1 MERLSPQQTKPNS
14 FLGTDSLATPK
25 KSRSLTRMWRK
36 NASSGDASSD
46 DDDVPA
52 LHYSGTTTPGNG
64 VKSKANKKD
73 MGLSQSEH
81 TPRSPGLFKK
91 TRLAKRKDGK
101 KLLSPSDPLS
111 CSTHTVEMSDD
122 SSPDSGT
129 KSRKQAPRRAN
140 SIMVLSPTME
150 ENGPPPKMR
159 STKSAALNAVG
170 TLDLAKEPSEAV
182 TKKKTK
188 APRRGSGGALA
199 SKKSTLREERESS
212 ENEDVGYSSDG
223 GLAGKKRALRA
234 KHAPKAMSAKNTEH
248 SESSNDTKTPIK
260 HKPKKINAKKGDA
273 DEGGYS
279 SDGGLAT
286 KKRAIRAKAQATP
299 KEMFSPPNRTSA
311 QPIPI
316 KNGTS
321 ARQARVITRKASQAR
336 LLGNDGPESPESSVR
351 MFPPPAPDL
360 LPALSAAQLVNK
372 GAMEEIAELESQLAA
387 QRQELQK
394 ERQAM
399 QKELEEKRN
408 EMQRER
414 ETMQKELEEI
424 AFQRESLDMQLQ
436 EEIQKNENLRAKVKE
451 LEENSSEFE
460 ELAKMNEQNK
470 ALEVQ
475 IQRMELKYGRQLEE
489 RDIVIEGLN
498 ETIKKMNDNAADL
511 AITPSDGKSKLR
523 LQGELLQIKSTLAE
537 KEAMIEKQSQI
548 IGELRDQLVSSSDG
562 SVQKLQDRLRDV
574 EFQKKELESKISKD
588 SQEHA
593 MKIKSKD
600 EAIAFLIEELGNAKQ
615 SKDDSEHSF
624 ELSDSNAGTLA
635 LKDEPRRNRRGD
647 DDLDSSQHSVG
658 TLLAFAGFGRSPG
671 GLRERYESRRR
682 K

>member
-1 MERLSPQQTKPNS
+1 
-14 FLGTDSLATPK
+14 
-25 KSRSLTRMWRK
+25 
-36 NASSGDASSD
+36 
-46 DDDVPA
+46 
-52 LHYSGTTTPGNG
+52 
-64 VKSKANKKD
+64 
-73 MGLSQSEH
+73 
-81 TPRSPGLFKK
+81 
-91 TRLAKRKDGK
+91 
-101 KLLSPSDPLS
+101 
-111 CSTHTVEMSDD
+111 
-122 SSPDSGT
+122 
-129 KSRKQAPRRAN
+129 
-140 SIMVLSPTME
+140 MVLSPTME

-387 QRQELQK
+387 QRQNC
-394 ERQAM
+394 
-399 QKELEEKRN
+399 KRN
-408 EMQRER
+408 
-414 ETMQKELEEI
+414 
-424 AFQRESLDMQLQ
+424 D
-436 EEIQKNENLRAKVKE
+436 
-451 LEENSSEFE
+451 
-460 ELAKMNEQNK
+460 
-470 ALEVQ
+470 
-475 IQRMELKYGRQLEE
+475 RQCK
-489 RDIVIEGLN
+489 RN
-498 ETIKKMNDNAADL
+498 WKK
-511 AITPSDGKSKLR
+511 
-523 LQGELLQIKSTLAE
+523 
-537 KEAMIEKQSQI
+537 
-548 IGELRDQLVSSSDG
+548 
-562 SVQKLQDRLRDV
+562 SVTKC
-574 EFQKKELESKISKD
+574 K
-588 SQEHA
+588 
-593 MKIKSKD
+593 
-600 EAIAFLIEELGNAKQ
+600 GNAKRC
-615 SKDDSEHSF
+615 KKNWKKLHSSARVWTCNCKKRF
-624 ELSDSNAGTLA
+624 
-635 LKDEPRRNRRGD
+635 KRMKI
-647 DDLDSSQHSVG
+647 
-658 TLLAFAGFGRSPG
+658 
-671 GLRERYESRRR
+671 YEQ